1 MRTKQIPQH
10 ELCKNASTTIYAIFN
25 DRRFQKWAFERR
37 SDFRSGKKK
46 NCNKSKKQDGFH
58 YFETKRNSLKE
69 IDDFNRNVW
78 TTFSRDYT
86 STTIER
92 D

>member
-1 MRTKQIPQH
+1 MPTKQIPQH
-10 ELCKNASTTIYAIFN
+10 ELCKNANTKIYAIFN

-37 SDFRSGKKK
+37 SDFPSVKKK

-69 IDDFNRNVW
+69 IDDFNRNV
-78 TTFSRDYT
+78 
-86 STTIER
+86 
-92 D
+92 